1 MFWHRKRKRQRKDLF
16 PEFEGSD
23 RAICMSLNGFYY
35 NEIPVSPQYRMLCIH
50 PYEEDCDPTF
60 SDFALRCAA
69 RILEDHP
76 FVLESIV
83 RCDPAYSPDCR
94 WLVHVDHNTQREY
107 ILAESS
113 RLLAKLEKP
122 ALAEL
127 IPEFDRNY
135 FEYEFFAYRKAFTA
149 EDILRQK
156 DDLRKSGFV
165 LRIFCHEIH
174 DYLLVETTEDPMI
187 CAEYIQELCV
197 QEGRK
202 LIFNHTRS

>member
-1 MFWHRKRKRQRKDLF
+1 MFWHCKRKRQRKGLF
-16 PEFEGSD
+16 PEFVGLD
-23 RAICMSLNGFYY
+23 RAICMSLSGFFMMKYLS
-35 NEIPVSPQYRMLCIH
+35 IPGIRCSACTPMRKTAILLFQ
-50 PYEEDCDPTF
+50 T
-60 SDFALRCAA
+60 SRCAA
-69 RILEDHP
+69 HILEDHP

-83 RCDPAYSPDCR
+83 RCDPPYSPDCR

-107 ILAESS
+107 ILTEPS
-113 RLLAKLEKP
+113 RLLARLEKP